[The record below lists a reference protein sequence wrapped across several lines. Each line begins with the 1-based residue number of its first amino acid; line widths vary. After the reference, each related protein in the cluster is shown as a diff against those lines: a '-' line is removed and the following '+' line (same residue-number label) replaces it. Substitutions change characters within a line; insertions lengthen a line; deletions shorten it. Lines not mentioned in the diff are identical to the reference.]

1 MAEENGTGSNL
12 IWAITTI
19 IIVAIIAGALY
30 YSGFLGGTKKEKIDI
45 NVDVPATKSNQ
56 THLKFFRRLILFLSK
71 IKRLRNLKFD
81 FLFAVTVCLGN
92 FVYLGAVFDF
102 FDGSL

>member
-30 YSGFLGGTKKEKIDI
+30 YSGFLGGTKKEQIDI
-45 NVDVPATKSNQ
+45 EVKTP
-56 THLKFFRRLILFLSK
+56 
-71 IKRLRNLKFD
+71 
-81 FLFAVTVCLGN
+81 VTTN
-92 FVYLGAVFDF
+92 R
-102 FDGSL
+102 

>member
-1 MAEENGTGSNL
+1 MADENGTGSNV

-45 NVDVPATKSNQ
+45 NVSAPSAPS
-56 THLKFFRRLILFLSK
+56 R
-71 IKRLRNLKFD
+71 
-81 FLFAVTVCLGN
+81 
-92 FVYLGAVFDF
+92 
-102 FDGSL
+102 

>member
-1 MAEENGTGSNL
+1 MAEENGTGSNV

-45 NVDVPATKSNQ
+45 NVSAPSAPST
-56 THLKFFRRLILFLSK
+56 R
-71 IKRLRNLKFD
+71 
-81 FLFAVTVCLGN
+81 
-92 FVYLGAVFDF
+92 
-102 FDGSL
+102 